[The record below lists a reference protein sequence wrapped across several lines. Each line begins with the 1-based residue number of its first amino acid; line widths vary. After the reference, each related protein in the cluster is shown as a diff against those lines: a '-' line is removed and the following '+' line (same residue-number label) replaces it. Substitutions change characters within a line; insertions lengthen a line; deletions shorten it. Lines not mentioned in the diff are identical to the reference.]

1 MGESEGF
8 GGKGRKGPVRDD
20 AVRVVAKYVFA
31 CWGEYGGAVEASRE
45 VGGEKRPDRKRANEI
60 GAVGESTRVSS
71 AGK

>member
-60 GAVGESTRVSS
+60 GAVGESARVSS